1 MNRQSRK
8 KVKELELESKQI
20 AAVAD
25 KEVELLNR
33 KYNKLV
39 ESQDAIFDRELDS
52 TMAKMQQRKD
62 CKPE

>member
-33 KYNKLV
+33 KYN
-39 ESQDAIFDRELDS
+39 
-52 TMAKMQQRKD
+52 
-62 CKPE
+62 